1 MVTIR
6 KGRPLI
12 RWFQYPSSVNIG
24 VLASEMILVWG
35 MLRGKSPIVNFIKAL
50 KKAIENYIREMEVV
64 AGCIS
69 SRSHQFAI
77 DNCWW

>member
-1 MVTIR
+1 MI
-6 KGRPLI
+6 GRDRI
-12 RWFQYPSSVNIG
+12 
-24 VLASEMILVWG
+24 LAMAEILVCG
-35 MLRGKSPIVNFIKAL
+35 IVRGKSPIVNFIKAL
-50 KKAIENYIREMEVV
+50 KKAIENDIREMEVV

>member
-1 MVTIR
+1 MI
-6 KGRPLI
+6 GRD
-12 RWFQYPSSVNIG
+12 G
-24 VLASEMILVWG
+24 VIAAEEILVCG
-35 MLRGKSPIVNFIKAL
+35 IVRRKSPIVNFIKAF
-50 KKAIENYIREMEVV
+50 KKAIENDIREMEVV